1 MEDESTERIVR
12 KIEDLKTELEMEYH
26 NNKERFGSGMMFT
39 ALLAGA
45 TLVMSGLS
53 GMAEFRVV
61 ESRDIVLV
69 IGGSAMPV
77 ILGLKWWWVDRHE
90 EGPKEVS

>member
-1 MEDESTERIVR
+1 MR
-12 KIEDLKTELEMEYH
+12 KIEDLKTELEREYH

-53 GMAEFRVV
+53 GMVEFRVV
-61 ESRDIVLV
+61 ENRDVVLAL
-69 IGGSAMPV
+69 GGAAMPV
-77 ILGLKWWWVDRHE
+77 ILGLKWRLVDRHKE
-90 EGPKEVS
+90 RPKEVS